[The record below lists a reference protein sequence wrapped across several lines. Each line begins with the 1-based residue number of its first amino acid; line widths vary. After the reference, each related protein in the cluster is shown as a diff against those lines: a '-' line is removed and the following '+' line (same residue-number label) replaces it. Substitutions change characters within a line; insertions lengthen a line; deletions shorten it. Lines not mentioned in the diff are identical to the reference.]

1 MGSNDCIDQ
10 IGIVEEVRE
19 KSILVRFQSAPA
31 CGSCAAKSVCAPGST
46 EKNLIE
52 INHKNN
58 GYSAG
63 DSVKILI
70 SRSMG
75 YKALFLGY
83 LLPFFI
89 VILMLILTKIIGFD
103 ELISGLI
110 SLFVLLPYYLSL
122 YLFREKVNQN
132 FIFTIMKLS

>member
-1 MGSNDCIDQ
+1 MGSTDCIDQ

-19 KSILVRFQSAPA
+19 KSILVRFQSPPS
-31 CGSCAAKSVCAPGST
+31 CGSCMAKSVCAPGSA

-52 INHKNN
+52 INHKNDS
-58 GYSAG
+58 YSAG

-75 YKALFLGY
+75 FKALFLGY

-89 VILMLILTKIIGFD
+89 VILMLIITKIIGFD
-103 ELISGLI
+103 ELISGLV
-110 SLFVLLPYYLSL
+110 SLFVLLPYYLTL

>member
-31 CGSCAAKSVCAPGST
+31 CGSCMAKSVCAPGSA

-52 INHKNN
+52 INHKNDS
-58 GYSAG
+58 YSAG
-63 DSVKILI
+63 ESVKILI

-75 YKALFLGY
+75 FKALFLGY
-83 LLPFFI
+83 LFPFFL
-89 VILMLILTKIIGFD
+89 VILMLIIARIIGFN
-103 ELISGLI
+103 ELISGMV
-110 SLFVLLPYYLSL
+110 SLFVLLPYYLTL

-132 FIFTIMKLS
+132 FIFTIMKLG

>member
-1 MGSNDCIDQ
+1 MGSTDCIDQ

-19 KSILVRFQSAPA
+19 KSILVRFQSPPS
-31 CGSCAAKSVCAPGST
+31 CGSCMAKSVCASGSA

-52 INHKNN
+52 INHKNDS
-58 GYSAG
+58 YSAG

-89 VILMLILTKIIGFD
+89 VILMLILASIIGFD
-103 ELISGLI
+103 ELISGLV
-110 SLFVLLPYYLSL
+110 SLFVLLPYYLTL

-132 FIFTIMKLS
+132 FIFTVMKLS